1 MAEDK
6 YYVPRHEWERGQGKL
21 NQRINEVDTRHK
33 DNYNQLLNKVEK
45 QTLYQKQQF
54 ESQARSEKHLESMS
68 ESMSNVGTR
77 ITDLE
82 YESKTHSKD
91 IQGLMGTLDQKAKGN
106 TQIIVAWIGVA
117 AVVLPALITLV
128 SQFFR

>member
-6 YYVPRHEWERGQGKL
+6 YILRHEYERGQGKVHE
-21 NQRINEVDTRHK
+21 RINEVDNRHK
-33 DNYNQLLNKVEK
+33 DNYNQLLNKVDR
-45 QTLYQKQQF
+45 QTIYQKQQF
-54 ESQARSEKHLESMS
+54 ESQERSEKHLESMS
-68 ESMSNVGTR
+68 HSMSKVGTR
-77 ITDLE
+77 LTDLE
-82 YESKTHSKD
+82 YESKSHSKD
-91 IQGLMGTLDQKAKGN
+91 IQGLMGTLDKKAKGN

>member
-6 YYVPRHEWERGQGKL
+6 YVLRHEWERGQGKL
-21 NQRINEVDTRHK
+21 NQRINEVDSKHK
-33 DNYNQLLNKVEK
+33 DNYNQLLNKVDR

-54 ESQARSEKHLESMS
+54 ESQKRSEKHLESMS

-77 ITDLE
+77 LTDLE